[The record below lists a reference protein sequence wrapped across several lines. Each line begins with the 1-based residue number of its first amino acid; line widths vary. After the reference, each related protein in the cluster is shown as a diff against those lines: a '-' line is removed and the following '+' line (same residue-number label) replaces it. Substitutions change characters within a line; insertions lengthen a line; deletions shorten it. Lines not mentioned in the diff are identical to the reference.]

1 MSERFCDLPRS
12 ARLYRGALFCLST
25 PVFVWAIPISHP
37 LIVMWLIVIFAVACA
52 VKPIPYPYGGIV
64 HPISG
69 IVQVASI
76 LFDPQDAFLGV
87 GVGCFLGL
95 LGFGRTELWR
105 SGTNAEGWAMGTLAA
120 GVVAHLTL
128 TYITFIPLSLPLAT
142 ILSCGARFVTN
153 QIIFSGYRSLR
164 FGHPFLPH
172 LRYSLGSGF
181 VGELFPMPMII
192 ILAGMA
198 FLLPSTAWRLVITAS
213 YLPVLPIPRR
223 RGYHSAA
230 RGLNQTTMAI
240 TSKVPLDPSAV
251 LQVGARILSAA
262 EQYDNTCA
270 TLNPALRSGAPE
282 AVECQL
288 AVRLEGAPD
297 PLITPIIMSVGNE
310 LRSALA
316 DKSA

>member
-1 MSERFCDLPRS
+1 MSERFRDLPQS
-12 ARLYRGALFCLST
+12 ARLYRGALLCLST
-25 PVFVWAIPISHP
+25 PVFAWAIPISHP
-37 LIVMWLIVIFAVACA
+37 PIVMWLIVIFAIACT

-120 GVVAHLTL
+120 GAVAHLTL
-128 TYITFIPLSLPLAT
+128 NHITFTPLSLPLAA
-142 ILSCGARFVTN
+142 ILSCGARFATN

-172 LRYSLGSGF
+172 LRYSLASGF
-181 VGELFPMPMII
+181 VGELFPMPMIT
-192 ILAGMA
+192 ILAGIA
-198 FLLPSTAWRLVITAS
+198 FLLPSIAWRLVITAA
-213 YLPVLPIPRR
+213 YLPVLPVPRKHSYYSSP
-223 RGYHSAA
+223 RGWSQA
-230 RGLNQTTMAI
+230 TTVI
-240 TSKVPLDPSAV
+240 TSRVSVDPAEV

-262 EQYDNTCA
+262 ELYDNTCVS
-270 TLNPALRSGAPE
+270 LSSALRSAAPAAE
-282 AVECQL
+282 SQPTILRDGPA
-288 AVRLEGAPD
+288 D
-297 PLITPIIMSVGNE
+297 PLITPIVVSVGNE